1 VGILSWA
8 LWGLFV
14 GAFARL
20 LRPGRQKIG
29 FWFTI
34 LLGIAGSLLGGFL
47 ATKVLHIADGDNFDL
62 GSFLIAV
69 GTSVVILVGW
79 ERIDRML
86 PDRRRDELDTGRGW
100 RG

>member
-1 VGILSWA
+1 MGVLSWV

-20 LRPGRQKIG
+20 LRPGRQAIG

-34 LLGIAGSLLGGFL
+34 LVGIAGSILGGVL
-47 ATKVLHIADGDNFDL
+47 ATKVLHIADSDNFDL

-69 GTSVVILVGW
+69 GTSVVLLAVW
-79 ERIDRML
+79 ERIDRAL
-86 PDRRRDELDTGRGW
+86 PDRRRRDELPR
-100 RG
+100 

>member
-20 LRPGRQKIG
+20 LRPGRQAIG
-29 FWFTI
+29 LWFTI
-34 LLGIAGSLLGGFL
+34 LLGIVGSVLGGLL
-47 ATKVLHIADGDNFDL
+47 ATKVLHIADSDSFDL

-69 GTSVVILVGW
+69 ATSVVLLAVW
-79 ERIDRML
+79 ERVERAL
-86 PDRRRDELDTGRGW
+86 PDKRREELPR
-100 RG
+100 

>member
-34 LLGIAGSLLGGFL
+34 LLGIGGSILGGII
-47 ATKVLHIADGDNFDL
+47 ATKVLHIADSDEFDP
-62 GSFLIAV
+62 GSFFIAV
-69 GTSVVILVGW
+69 GTSFVILAVW
-79 ERIDRML
+79 ERINRML
-86 PDRRRDELDTGRGW
+86 PDKKRDEQLGRG
-100 RG
+100 RS